1 MRPEQWSAIKE
12 ILSEA
17 LERPKAE
24 RPSYLDRVCGDNVDL
39 RRRVESLIE
48 ADGRSWSLMDAP
60 AAAASSLAATLRPP
74 ASGERIGVYEI
85 LEEIGHGG
93 MGSVYLARRA
103 DEQFEQRV
111 AIKLS
116 RLSLADDPMQRR
128 FRAERQIV
136 AALDHPNSARL
147 LDGGATSDGRPY
159 FVMEYVAGRPLPDW
173 CEERALT
180 IRQRVQI
187 FLDVCGAV
195 QYAHQRLVVHRDIKP
210 ANILVTAEG
219 MAKLLDFGIAKLT
232 VPELFGAAVEE
243 TKTLFQLL
251 TPDYASPEQVR
262 GEPVTPASDVYALG
276 VVLYEL
282 LTGRR
287 PYKVSTTSPAEMV
300 RVVCETEA
308 PRPSTVAP
316 RSLAKELSGDLDT
329 IVSKALRKE
338 PERRY
343 ATAGE
348 LAEDL
353 RRFLDGLPVQARP
366 DTAGYRLRK
375 FVKRNRAG
383 VIAASVA
390 SLSLVAGGIALW
402 LSFDARRENRVAA
415 VRSAASPAVSSKTL
429 AVLPFKPLVGA
440 DQDAVLELGMADT
453 LITKL
458 SSVPGISV
466 RPTGAVLAYSGQ
478 RTDAVRAGRELHADA
493 VVEGSLQRLN
503 DRIRVSVQLVSV
515 ADGRAIWGET
525 FDTVYTDV
533 FAVQDAIAQ
542 QVAVALMPHLSPE
555 ARARLAR
562 RGTEDLGAYQA
573 YLKGRYFWNRRT
585 ESDFRKAIGYFTQA
599 IAADESY
606 SLAHAGLA
614 DCYSLLGIWG
624 AGPPRETFGQARIAA
639 LRAVA
644 IEDAPGEAH
653 ASAALVR
660 WVYDWDWS
668 GAEQGFRR
676 AIALS
681 PNCATAYQWYAYYLA
696 ARGRFD
702 ESVTQIRRAQE
713 LDPLSVS
720 VATDLGEIHCWAG
733 RYDEAIAHVRK
744 ALEMEPN
751 FALAHNVLGMA
762 NLKSGRVAEGLVE
775 LEKAFQLDASP
786 RMLST
791 LGYGYAIAN
800 RAGEARAMG
809 RRLAALS
816 RKRYVSPF
824 AVALIHVGLKEDDR
838 AFALLDRAFDERSDT
853 MAILRVYPLIESLRR
868 DQRFANLIERVDAQA
883 AKDIPARSLQH
894 GGESSASVG
903 AGRG

>member
-1 MRPEQWSAIKE
+1 MTEDWSAIKE
-12 ILSEA
+12 ILIQA
-17 LERPKAE
+17 LDRPPAD
-24 RPSYLDRVCGDNVDL
+24 RPSYLDQACGGDAYL

-48 ADGRSWSLMDAP
+48 ADESAWNLMDAP
-60 AAAASSLAATLRPP
+60 AAAASSLTAPLRPP

-136 AALDHPNSARL
+136 AGLDHPNIARL

-173 CEERALT
+173 CEEKELT
-180 IRQRVQI
+180 TRERIQI

-219 MAKLLDFGIAKLT
+219 TVKLLDFGIAKLT
-232 VPELFGAAVEE
+232 VPELFGAAVEQ
-243 TKTLFQLL
+243 TTTLFQLL
-251 TPDYASPEQVR
+251 TPEYASPEQVR
-262 GEPVTPASDVYALG
+262 GEPITPACDVYALG

-282 LTGRR
+282 LTGQR
-287 PYKVSTTSPAEMV
+287 PYRASMSSPAEMV
-300 RVVCETEA
+300 RVICETEA
-308 PRPSTVAP
+308 PLPSGIASSV
-316 RSLAKELSGDLDT
+316 RGKELSGDVDN
-329 IVSKALRKE
+329 IVAKALRKE
-338 PERRY
+338 PGRRY

-348 LAEDL
+348 LADDL
-353 RRFLDGLPVQARP
+353 RRYLDGRPVQARP

-375 FVKRNRAG
+375 FVQRNRSG
-383 VIAASVA
+383 VASASVA
-390 SLSLVAGGIALW
+390 ALSLIAGGLALW
-402 LSFDARRENRVAA
+402 LSVSARRETARPGVI
-415 VRSAASPAVSSKTL
+415 PAPAPPSRTV

-440 DQDAVLELGMADT
+440 DEDAVLELGMADT
-453 LITKL
+453 LITRL

-466 RPTGAVLAYSGQ
+466 RPTGAVLAYSRQ
-478 RTDAVRAGRELHADA
+478 RTDAVQAGRQLHADA

-503 DRIRVSVQLVSV
+503 DRIRVSVQLVGV
-515 ADGRAIWGET
+515 GDGRTIWAKT

-533 FAVQDAIAQ
+533 FAVEDAIAS
-542 QVAVALMPHLSPE
+542 QVAEALMPHLGPE

-562 RGTEDLGAYQA
+562 RGTEDLSAYQA

-599 IAADESY
+599 IAADETY
-606 SLAHAGLA
+606 ALAHAGLA

-624 AGPPRETFGQARIAA
+624 AAPPRETFGQAKAAA

-644 IEDAPGEAH
+644 LADAPGEAH
-653 ASAALVR
+653 ASSALVL
-660 WVYDWDWS
+660 WVYDWDLP
-668 GAEQGFRR
+668 GAEKAFQR

-681 PNCATAYQWYAYYLA
+681 PNYATAYQWYAYCLA
-696 ARGRFD
+696 AGGHFD
-702 ESVTQIRRAQE
+702 QAMTQIRRAQE

-720 VATDLGEIHCWAG
+720 VATDIGEILSWAG
-733 RYDEAIAHVRK
+733 RYDEAAASVRR

-751 FALAHNVLGMA
+751 FALAHNVLGTA
-762 NLKSGRVAEGLVE
+762 YLKKGLLAEGLGE
-775 LEKAFQLDASP
+775 LERASQMDDSP

-791 LGYGYAIAN
+791 LGYGYAVAH

-809 RRLAALS
+809 KRLGELAK
-816 RKRYVSPF
+816 RRYVSPF
-824 AVALIHVGLKEDDR
+824 AAALIHVGLEEPDR

-853 MAILRVYPLIESLRR
+853 MAILSVYPLLESLRSDR
-868 DQRFANLIERVDAQA
+868 RFAELVGRV
-883 AKDIPARSLQH
+883 RSHAL
-894 GGESSASVG
+894 GGT
-903 AGRG
+903 RD